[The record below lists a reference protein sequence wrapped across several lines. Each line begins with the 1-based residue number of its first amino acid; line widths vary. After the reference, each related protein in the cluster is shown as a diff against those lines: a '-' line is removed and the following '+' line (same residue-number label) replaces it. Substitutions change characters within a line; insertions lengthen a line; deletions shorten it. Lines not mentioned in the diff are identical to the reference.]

1 MCEQG
6 LRDHACQHL
15 LWFQFDKQAIL
26 TLLAPGQLQ
35 RPQMIRI
42 CCNQLW
48 CAGVHF
54 IIDVNYFPSYKEFP
68 DAAKALSDVLKKVF
82 HTQRSQQQL

>member
-1 MCEQG
+1 
-6 LRDHACQHL
+6 
-15 LWFQFDKQAIL
+15 
-26 TLLAPGQLQ
+26 
-35 RPQMIRI
+35 MIRI

-68 DAAKALSDVLKKVF
+68 DAAKALSDVLKKAF